1 MFALV
6 ALSACVGGGDPP
18 DTFKE
23 IVSEVFITCKN
34 WRVLMRE
41 EQQYQRNPVLIQTSL
56 DLLETIVKEDLKV
69 LYYANDWETWDSIS
83 TIVTILLREIDLDVF
98 GSDSLTYSRWKRD
111 LRVRKGQVKLWE
123 KYSHRAGFVPWRT
136 HWIGFLKYTN
146 RQAESPTA
154 ANRDYMLQLAMHY
167 VNKVPGEEENK
178 EKLQEVIDLCSDK
191 YQSQELEENQKILRQ
206 CSTPIMLFFL
216 RMEIKVAI

>member
-1 MFALV
+1 M
-6 ALSACVGGGDPP
+6 G
-18 DTFKE
+18 
-23 IVSEVFITCKN
+23 EVFITCKN

-123 KYSHRAGFVPWRT
+123 KYCVSNLVIALDLFLGVRT
-136 HWIGFLKYTN
+136 G
-146 RQAESPTA
+146 
-154 ANRDYMLQLAMHY
+154 LA
-167 VNKVPGEEENK
+167 
-178 EKLQEVIDLCSDK
+178 S
-191 YQSQELEENQKILRQ
+191 
-206 CSTPIMLFFL
+206 
-216 RMEIKVAI
+216 